1 MRYLFLIC
9 FSYYSFSISYAQKYN
24 FQCYSI
30 EEGLPRSS
38 VYDIYED
45 TNGFLWIGTEEGGL
59 SVFNGVNFHNYNTED
74 GLLSNTIRCI
84 YEDSKNFFWIGTDKG
99 ISFYD
104 GKKFTNYT
112 EKNGL
117 PKVHIRSIQ
126 EDKEG
131 NLFFATLGNGLYKLK
146 NHITDASNCFDVINT
161 DDGLVN
167 DRIRSLLLDSRG
179 ALWVGTDGGISKING
194 KLIQNYTKEDGL
206 PSNQILSMF
215 EDKNHNLWFG
225 TKKGAVEFKGDS
237 FITYNSSHG
246 LISNRIRSI
255 SQDHIGNIWLG
266 TNKGACYFNGTKFKN
281 ITEDNGLSN
290 NRIRVIKQDRNHNL
304 WFGTYFGGINKYIGE
319 TFVGYTIS
327 DGLKTNEVYSITGKD
342 NELVIGTFSEVS
354 QFSMNL
360 NSLETKKN
368 NYIDNIEKRIK
379 TLHYDKNGF
388 LWIGSQ
394 EQIHIIKDSIE
405 ITSFNIPDTQI
416 NSFYESISSD
426 TMFVTTSK
434 GIYKICYNTKTSV
447 IDSINFFFKTND
459 VNCILPI
466 NKNEYLIGTQEQG
479 LLKINNKGVIV
490 KKYSPNIKKVNSLI
504 KDHFNNI
511 WIASQDGGLICLK
524 EDDSFTIFTE
534 KEKLSSKHAHLLI
547 FDNHDDLWVGYENG
561 VDKIEFDNK
570 GNIKDIYHFG
580 KDEGFSGIE
589 TNKNAVYKDFLGR
602 IWFGTIKGAICFN
615 PHAEHLNKIAPITHI
630 LELKI
635 AGKDSTNEFHKFQY
649 LQEKFQEIPHKLK
662 LDYHLNNITFI
673 VKGINLSVP
682 HKVKYQWKLEGFDN
696 DWNEPSQQ
704 SIINYTN
711 LPYGKYTFLI
721 KSCNE
726 NNIWNE
732 SPTSFFFEI
741 TTPFWKKRWF
751 YVSVSITMF
760 IVVYLLFYWRV
771 KRLEKIKKELEN
783 QVNKRTQELVKEKE
797 LVEIKNQEIENKR
810 IELET
815 KNTAI
820 TDSINYAKRIQEAVM
835 SPKEG
840 LKFSLQKDMF
850 ILYKPRDIVSGDFYW
865 FSEKENRAYI
875 IAADCT
881 GHGVP
886 GAFMSMLGITFLN
899 QLVNEENTE
908 NAGEILNN
916 LRKKIISTLSNAEE
930 KSQSPDGMDL
940 ALLIFDFNKNE
951 VQFSGAN
958 NPLIYINNNEI
969 NRIKGN
975 KMPIGL
981 SDYME
986 ISFTTHTL
994 PFQEGDVFYIFS
1006 DGYADQFG
1014 GEHGK
1019 KFLTKSFKELLLKI
1033 HTEPL
1038 NKQKIILDETIERWK
1053 GNHFQVDDILVIGIK
1068 I

>member
-1 MRYLFLIC
+1 MRYIFLI
-9 FSYYSFSISYAQKYN
+9 SLIYYSLSFSYAQKYN

-59 SVFNGVNFHNYNTED
+59 SVFDGINFHNYTTED
-74 GLLSNTIRCI
+74 GLVSNTIRCI
-84 YEDSKNFFWIGTDKG
+84 YEDSKHFLWIGTDKG
-99 ISFYD
+99 VSFYD

-112 EKNGL
+112 EKNGF

-126 EDKEG
+126 EDKEE
-131 NLFFATLGNGLYKLK
+131 NLFFGTLGNGLYKLK
-146 NHITDASNCFDVINT
+146 NQITDSSNCFDVINT
-161 DDGLVN
+161 DNGLIN
-167 DRIRSLLLDSRG
+167 DRIRDLLLDSRG

-194 KLIQNYTKEDGL
+194 KLIQNYTEKDGL
-206 PSNQILSMF
+206 PSKRILSMF
-215 EDKNHNLWFG
+215 EDKNHNVWFG
-225 TKKGAVEFKGDS
+225 TNEGVVELKGDS
-237 FITYNSSHG
+237 FITYNESHG
-246 LISNRIRSI
+246 LISNRVRSI
-255 SQDHIGNIWLG
+255 SQDHIGNMWFG
-266 TNKGACYFNGTKFKN
+266 TNKGASYFDGTKFKN
-281 ITEDNGLSN
+281 ITDTNGLSH

-319 TFVGYTIS
+319 TFISYTTL
-327 DGLKTNEVYSITGKD
+327 DGLKTNEVYAITGKN
-342 NELVIGTFSEVS
+342 NELVISTFQELS
-354 QFSMNL
+354 QFTLNL
-360 NSLETKKN
+360 TSLNPKKN
-368 NYIDNIEKRIK
+368 TVIDNIAERIR
-379 TLHYDKNGF
+379 TLRYDKNGL

-394 EQIHIIKDSIE
+394 VGIHIIKDSIE
-405 ITSFNIPDTQI
+405 VANFNFEKTQI
-416 NSFYESISSD
+416 NSFYEISD
-426 TMFVTTSK
+426 TMLITTSK
-434 GIYKICYNTKTSV
+434 GIYKIFYNIESSK
-447 IDSINFFFKTND
+447 IDSINYFFKTNN

-466 NKNEYLIGTQEQG
+466 ENNHYLIGTQEHG
-479 LLKINNKGVIV
+479 LLKINHKGDVI
-490 KKYSPNIKKVNSLI
+490 KHYLPKIYKINSLV

-511 WIASQDGGLICLK
+511 WIASEDAGLICLK
-524 EDDSFTIFTE
+524 KNGSFEIFTNA
-534 KEKLSSKHAHLLI
+534 KEFSSKHAHLLI

-570 GNIKDIYHFG
+570 GKIKHIYHFG

-589 TNKNAVYKDFLGR
+589 TNKNAVYKDFLGK

-615 PHAEHLNKIAPITHI
+615 PHAEHLNKIPPITH
-630 LELKI
+630 LLALKI
-635 AGKDSTNEFHKFQY
+635 TGQDSINEFHKFQY
-649 LQEKFQEIPHKLK
+649 NQEKFQEIPENIK
-662 LDYHLNNITFI
+662 LDYHLNNITFT

-682 HKVKYQWKLEGFDN
+682 HKVKYQWKLEGFDS
-696 DWNEPSQQ
+696 DWNEPSTQ

-711 LPYGKYTFLI
+711 LPYGKYTFLV

-726 NNIWNE
+726 NDIWNTT
-732 SPTSFFFEI
+732 PTSFKFEI
-741 TTPFWKKRWF
+741 TSPFWKKNWF
-751 YVSVSITMF
+751 YISFSIIIF
-760 IVVYLLFYWRV
+760 IVIYLLFFWRV
-771 KRLEKIKKELEN
+771 KRLERIKQELEN
-783 QVNKRTQELVKEKE
+783 KVNIRTQELVKEKE

-810 IELET
+810 NELET

-820 TDSINYAKRIQEAVM
+820 TDSINYAKRIQQAVM

-840 LKFSLQKDMF
+840 LIFSLQKNMF

-875 IAADCT
+875 VAADCT

-899 QLVNEENTE
+899 QLVNEEHTE
-908 NAGEILNN
+908 NAGKILNN
-916 LRKKIISTLSNAEE
+916 LRKKILSTLSNAEQQN
-930 KSQSPDGMDL
+930 QSPDGMDL

-958 NPLIYINNNEI
+958 NPLIYIHNNEI
-969 NRIKGN
+969 SRIKGN

-986 ISFTTHTL
+986 MSFTTHTF
-994 PFQEGDVFYIFS
+994 PFHKGDVFYIFS

-1014 GEHGK
+1014 GDHGK
-1019 KFLTKSFKELLLKI
+1019 KFLTKSFKELLLEI
-1033 HTEPL
+1033 HSQP
-1038 NKQKIILDETIERWK
+1038 LDEQKTILEDTIEDWK
-1053 GNHFQVDDILVIGIK
+1053 GDHFQVDDILVIGIK